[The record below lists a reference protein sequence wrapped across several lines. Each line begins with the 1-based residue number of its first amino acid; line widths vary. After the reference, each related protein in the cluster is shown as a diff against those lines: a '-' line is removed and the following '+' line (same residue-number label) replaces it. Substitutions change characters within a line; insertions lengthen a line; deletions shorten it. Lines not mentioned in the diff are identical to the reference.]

1 MYIVAVFLQI
11 LYSFHVDRI
20 GASTSFMGKGVITK
34 AAVGLCHVAMENQAY
49 CEDKVI
55 RSS

>member
-1 MYIVAVFLQI
+1 MFILALCFQI

-20 GASTSFMGKGVITK
+20 GASTSFMGKGVIAK

-49 CEDKVI
+49 CGNKVVI
-55 RSS
+55 S